1 MQLLP
6 AFPSYIS
13 IAHKMLLAN
22 KQAHRQNKL
31 SRHVRAIG
39 EAGRGK
45 YKTSSVNKHSEAKK
59 KRPTVGWL
67 VRHGSVTCDSLA
79 LLSVDH
85 GCWED
90 RKAADKFKKR
100 PLPH

>member
-59 KRPTVGWL
+59 KTKL
-67 VRHGSVTCDSLA
+67 LA
-79 LLSVDH
+79 GQFDMEVLHVIHLH
-85 GCWED
+85 C
-90 RKAADKFKKR
+90 
-100 PLPH
+100 

>member
-13 IAHKMLLAN
+13 VAHKMLLAN

-39 EAGRGK
+39 EAGRGE

-59 KRPTVGWL
+59 KKKKGQL
-67 VRHGSVTCDSLA
+67 LA
-79 LLSVDH
+79 GQFDMEVLHVIHLH
-85 GCWED
+85 C
-90 RKAADKFKKR
+90 
-100 PLPH
+100 